1 MASSAK
7 ALAFV
12 AAASEAT
19 GRWLVELHLDKHFL
33 HGHQQLACMKL
44 GVKNMV

>member
-12 AAASEAT
+12 ATAT
-19 GRWLVELHLDKHFL
+19 GRWLVEVHLDEHFL
-33 HGHQQLACMKL
+33 HGHQQLPCMEL